1 MVRQITWTARAQND
15 RRKIFEYWNNRNKSN
30 LYSRKLNELIR
41 QSLVLIAKYP
51 LIGKRT
57 DKKNVRLKVLKE
69 YLIIYEVLPKEIIV
83 LTIWD
88 CRQNPENLIRIV
100 K

>member
-1 MVRQITWTARAQND
+1 MVRRITWTARAQND

-51 LIGKRT
+51 QIGRPT
-57 DKKNVRLKVLKE
+57 DKNNVRLKVLKE
-69 YLIIYEVLPKEIIV
+69 YLIIYEVMPKEILV
-83 LTIWD
+83 LAIWD
-88 CRQNPENLIRIV
+88 CRQNPEDLCRIM

>member
-1 MVRQITWTARAQND
+1 MVRRITWTARAQND
-15 RRKIFEYWNNRNKSN
+15 RRKILEYWNNRNKSN

-51 LIGKRT
+51 QIGRRT
-57 DKKNVRLKVLKE
+57 DKNNVRLKVLKE
-69 YLIIYEVLPKEIIV
+69 YLIIYEAMPKEILV

-88 CRQNPENLIRIV
+88 CRQNPHDLSRIL

>member
-1 MVRQITWTARAQND
+1 MVRQITWTLRAQND
-15 RRKIFEYWNNRNKSN
+15 RRKIFEYWNNWNKSN

-69 YLIIYEVLPKEIIV
+69 YLIIYEVMTKEILV

-88 CRQNPENLIRIV
+88 CRQNPEDLSRIV